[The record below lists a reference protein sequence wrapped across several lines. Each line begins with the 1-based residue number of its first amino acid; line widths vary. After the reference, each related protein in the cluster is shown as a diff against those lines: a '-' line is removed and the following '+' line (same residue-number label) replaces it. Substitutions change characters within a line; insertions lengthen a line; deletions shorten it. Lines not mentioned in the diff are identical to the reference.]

1 MALTRLIFLVLLCA
15 ALPLL
20 FFSRSEAGELGVSY
34 GRVANNLPDPASVVK
49 LLKSN
54 GITMVRIYDA
64 DHDVLTSL
72 ANTGMKVMV
81 MLPNENL
88 ASASSSYAYAL
99 DWAKSNVAA
108 YHPSTQINGV
118 AVGNEVFRSRPDLN
132 SDLVPAMA
140 NVHKA
145 LAQLGLDDA
154 VKVTTPLAF
163 DALKASSPPSSGR
176 FKDEIAQP
184 VMKPMLSFLQ
194 QTGSY
199 LSVNLYPCL
208 TYMYQ
213 PDMNRDFALG
223 NPNAPGV
230 RYGDDTVYHSL
241 LDAQLDAMHYAM
253 DDLGFPSL
261 KVSHTEHGCAT
272 GGRRKPGN
280 PPGRRLGDDGGA
292 AAPSVANAQAY
303 INNLII
309 RVVSGKTGTPH
320 RPDADMDVYIFAL
333 FNENLKG
340 SGPDD
345 IEANYGL
352 FYPNMQKVYE
362 FDFHGSGGQPSP
374 GPPPTTPSW
383 CVANAAVGNERL
395 WEALNYSCANGADCS
410 AIQRGAACF
419 EPDTMVAHASYAF
432 NDYYHRNN
440 RVSGACD
447 FKGAASIVYREPA
460 DRSIVIIKS
469 NGVRGIRVTLVRK
482 FRRGGTCDPNV
493 SWYVANAGVGDK
505 RLKDALDF
513 ACDHGADC
521 SAIQPGAACY
531 EPNTMVA
538 HASYALNSY
547 YQKMNRASGK
557 CDFLG
562 AGSVVYHQPSVGN
575 CVLPSNG

>member
-1 MALTRLIFLVLLCA
+1 MALAQLLAIVLA
-15 ALPLL
+15 ATSLL
-20 FFSRSEAGELGVSY
+20 ATDVAEAGELGVSY
-34 GRVANNLPDPASVVK
+34 GRVANDLPDPASVVN

-54 GITMVRIYDA
+54 GITMARIYDA
-64 DHDVLTSL
+64 DHDVLTSF
-72 ANTGMKVMV
+72 ANTGIKVMV
-81 MLPNENL
+81 MLPNENV
-88 ASASSSYAYAL
+88 AEAARDKGYAL
-99 DWAKSNVAA
+99 EWAKKNVAA
-108 YHPSTQINGV
+108 HHPATHINGV
-118 AVGNEVFRSRPDLN
+118 AVGNEVFHSRPDLN
-132 SDLVPAMA
+132 SDLVLAMT
-140 NVHKA
+140 NVHDA
-145 LAQLGLDDA
+145 LAQLGLADA

-176 FKDEIAQP
+176 FKDEIAER
-184 VMKPMLSFLQ
+184 VMRPMLTFLQ
-194 QTGSY
+194 KTGSY

-208 TYMYQ
+208 TYMNQ
-213 PDMNRDFALG
+213 PEMNRDFALG

-230 RYGDDTVYHSL
+230 RYGDTVYHSL

-253 DDLGFPSL
+253 DALGFPSL
-261 KVSHTEHGCAT
+261 KVSHTEHGCST
-272 GGRRKPGN
+272 GGRRKPGKN
-280 PPGRRLGDDGGA
+280 PPGRRLGDGDGGE

-303 INNLII
+303 INNLIN
-309 RVVSGKTGTPH
+309 RVVSGNTGTPH

-352 FYPNMQKVYE
+352 FYPSMHKVYE
-362 FDFHGSGGQPSP
+362 FDFRGSGGGQTSP
-374 GPPPTTPSW
+374 GPPTTPSW

-395 WEALNYSCANGADCS
+395 WVALNYSCAHGADCS

-432 NDYYHRNN
+432 NDYYQRKN
-440 RVSGACD
+440 RAGGTCD
-447 FKGAASIVYREPA
+447 FKGAASIVYQEPA
-460 DRSIVIIKS
+460 
-469 NGVRGIRVTLVRK
+469 
-482 FRRGGTCDPNV
+482 GTCDPNV
-493 SWYVANAGVGDK
+493 SWCVANAGVGDK
-505 RLKDALDF
+505 RLQNALDF
-513 ACDHGADC
+513 ACHNGADC

-538 HASYALNSY
+538 HASYAFNSY

-562 AGSVVYHQPSVGN
+562 AGSVVYQQPKVGN